1 MKCVPTLSSETA
13 LLIYVWTDFVV
24 VTDRKMN
31 FKLLSA
37 LYEF

>member
-1 MKCVPTLSSETA
+1 MKCVPTLSSEIA
-13 LLIYVWTDFVV
+13 LLIYVWTDFV